1 MRMLVDRSGL
11 VRLLLV
17 AATLFAAVA
26 WPTHHSIAYAAGAD
40 DDDDSGGDDSAK
52 GGGGDDDND
61 ANAEDEA
68 EEDQPPVT
76 AGGLY
81 SKATYPVSV
90 VEQPLTLIEGMTE
103 VHLALGADMSEGNTF
118 KDGFGN

>member
-17 AATLFAAVA
+17 AATMFAAVA
-26 WPTHHSIAYAAGAD
+26 WPTHHSVAYAAGD
-40 DDDDSGGDDSAK
+40 DDDDD
-52 GGGGDDDND
+52 GGGGDDDGAKGGGDDDSD
-61 ANAEDEA
+61 ANAEDEV

-81 SKATYPVSV
+81 SKSNYPVSV
-90 VEQPLTLIEGMTE
+90 VERPLTVIEGMTE
-103 VHLALGADMSEGNTF
+103 VHLGL
-118 KDGFGN
+118 